1 MRAMVSSSLDLTGLE
16 SSGLGKKV
24 LVVTTIDLTAQCF
37 LRRKFEAMLACGYEV
52 TLACTVQ
59 KFRHELES
67 LGIKVVNIPISRR
80 ISPYQDL
87 RSLLNL
93 INFIREYK
101 PDIIHTH
108 TSKAGFIG
116 RLAGFICRVPLRLHT
131 IHELPENAATGFLT
145 KKLYFLLE
153 WLAARL
159 ACFHFTVST
168 PNFKQ
173 IVSEGIVPANKLAI
187 VREGCP
193 EPESYQPCGSPQQLR
208 EKLGLEADSFIIGS
222 VGRLEEAKGHDYL
235 IKAFALLLKKLP
247 PEEAAKMHLVIVG
260 QGQLRPQLES
270 LIAELKLNKQASKQ
284 VILVGWADNL
294 LEYLG
299 NFDIYAL
306 NSNYEGLGIANLEA
320 MIMHRPVVCTAVGGV
335 VDVVEDGKSGLLVPP
350 KDPEATAQAL
360 FKLYRDPGLAK
371 RLATNGY
378 QKAIDEFQ
386 EAPQARKLMEYYA
399 HLLPQYEK

>member
-1 MRAMVSSSLDLTGLE
+1 MNRSTPIDITGLE
-16 SSGLGKKV
+16 KSGTGKKV

-37 LRRKFEAMLACGYEV
+37 LRRKFEAMVACGYEV

-59 KFRHELES
+59 KFRQPLES

-80 ISPYQDL
+80 ISPLQDIC
-87 RSLLNL
+87 SLIKL
-93 INFIREYK
+93 IKFIRQYK

-116 RLAGFICRVPLRLHT
+116 RLAGFLCGVPLRLHT
-131 IHELPENAATGFLT
+131 IHELPENAATNLYLKFL
-145 KKLYFLLE
+145 YRILE
-153 WLAARL
+153 KIAARL

-168 PNFKQ
+168 PNLKQ
-173 IVSEGIVPANKLAI
+173 IISEGIVPAHKLAI
-187 VREGCP
+187 VREGCLDLDR
-193 EPESYQPCGSPQQLR
+193 YQPCGSPAELR
-208 EKLGLEADSFIIGS
+208 RKLQIPSDSFIIDS
-222 VGRLEEAKGHDYL
+222 VGRLEEAKGHDIL
-235 IKAFALLLKKLP
+235 IKAFSIFLQKLAP
-247 PEEAAKMHLVIVG
+247 QEASKVYLVIVG
-260 QGQLRPQLES
+260 QGRLRRQLEE
-270 LIAELKLNKQASKQ
+270 LIDELKLQKQ

-335 VDVVEDGKSGLLVPP
+335 IDVVDHQKNGLLVPP
-350 KDPEATAQAL
+350 KNPEATAQAL
-360 FKLYRDPGLAK
+360 FELYSKPEYATQLAE
-371 RLATNGY
+371 RGY
-378 QKAIDEFQ
+378 AKAISEFQ

-399 HLLPQYEK
+399 KLLPQYQLN

>member
-1 MRAMVSSSLDLTGLE
+1 MTSSSLDLTGLE
-16 SSGLGKKV
+16 NSGRGKKV

-59 KFRHELES
+59 KFRSELES

-87 RSLLNL
+87 CSLFKL
-93 INFIREYK
+93 IKFIREYK

-116 RLAGFICRVPLRLHT
+116 RLAGFICQVPLRLHT
-131 IHELPENAATGFLT
+131 IHELPENAATNILT
-145 KKLYFLLE
+145 KKLYFVLE

-173 IVSEGIVPANKLAI
+173 IVAEGVVPANKLAI
-187 VREGCP
+187 VREGCLDLDR
-193 EPESYQPCGSPQQLR
+193 YHHCGSPSQLR
-208 EKLGLEADSFIIGS
+208 EKLNLPADSFIIGS

-235 IKAFALLLKKLP
+235 IKAFALLLQQLSA
-247 PEEAAKMHLVIVG
+247 EEAAKMYLVIVG
-260 QGQLRPQLES
+260 QGKLRHQLDE
-270 LIAELKLNKQASKQ
+270 LIAQLNLNKQ

-320 MIMHRPVVCTAVGGV
+320 MIMHRPIVCTVVGGV

-350 KDPEATAQAL
+350 KNPEATAQAL
-360 FKLYRDPGLAK
+360 LKIYKDSNLAQQ
-371 RLATNGY
+371 LAEGGY
-378 QKAIDEFQ
+378 QKAMNDFQ

-399 HLLPQYEK
+399 RLLPLFKKP

>member
-1 MRAMVSSSLDLTGLE
+1 MVSSSLDLTGLE
-16 SSGLGKKV
+16 NSGRGKKV

-67 LGIKVVNIPISRR
+67 LGVRVVDIPISRR

-87 RSLLNL
+87 RSLSNL
-93 INFIREYK
+93 ISFIREYK

-131 IHELPENAATGFLT
+131 IHELPENAATSFFT
-145 KKLYFLLE
+145 KKLYFILE

-159 ACFHFTVST
+159 ACFHFTVSS

-173 IVSEGIVPANKLAI
+173 IVSEGVVPADKLAI
-187 VREGCP
+187 VREGCLDL
-193 EPESYQPCGSPQQLR
+193 ERYQPCGSPQQLR
-208 EKLGLEADSFIIGS
+208 EKLSLAADSFIIGS

-235 IKAFALLLKKLP
+235 IKAFALLLQKLSV
-247 PEEAAKMHLVIVG
+247 EEAAKTYLIIVG
-260 QGQLRPQLES
+260 QGKLRQQLEN
-270 LIAELKLNKQASKQ
+270 LVAELNLGKQ
-284 VILVGWADNL
+284 VVLVGWADNL

-320 MIMHRPVVCTAVGGV
+320 MVMHRPVVCTAVGGV

-350 KDPEATAQAL
+350 QNPEATAQAL
-360 FKLYRDPGLAK
+360 LKLYHNPDLAK
-371 RLATNGY
+371 RLAKGGY
-378 QKAIDEFQ
+378 QKAISEFQ

-399 HLLPQYEK
+399 RLLPQYEK